1 MSEILTTEG
10 IPLKVSLKRAE
21 RINKIRALVL
31 VLPLT
36 LFIIIT
42 FVIPIL
48 SMLLRSV
55 DDKQINTV
63 FPKTFIIYE
72 QWDQKELPSEEMYAT
87 LFNEVM
93 TADKRQ
99 IGKASTRMNYSKSG
113 WKSLI
118 KKSKRKFK
126 KIKEGP
132 YKEKMIAI
140 DKRWGKMEFWQ
151 AMGQMVDPYTAGY
164 YLNAVDL
171 KYDSNRKIVQQPKKR
186 RIYNHTWIK
195 TFKVSILVTLFCLI
209 LGYPIAHLLATCH

>member
-55 DDKQINTV
+55 DDRQINTV
-63 FPKTFIIYE
+63 FPKTFKIYE
-72 QWDQKELPSEEMYAT
+72 QWDQKELPTEEMYAT

-99 IGKASTRMNYSKSG
+99 IGKASTRMNYSQSG

-118 KKSKRKFK
+118 KKSKIKFK
-126 KIKEGP
+126 KIKEGT

-140 DKRWGKMEFWQ
+140 DKRWGKM
-151 AMGQMVDPYTAGY
+151 
-164 YLNAVDL
+164 
-171 KYDSNRKIVQQPKKR
+171 
-186 RIYNHTWIK
+186 
-195 TFKVSILVTLFCLI
+195 
-209 LGYPIAHLLATCH
+209 

>member
-1 MSEILTTEG
+1 MSEILTTDG

-99 IGKASTRMNYSKSG
+99 IGKASTRMNYSK
-113 WKSLI
+113 
-118 KKSKRKFK
+118 
-126 KIKEGP
+126 
-132 YKEKMIAI
+132 
-140 DKRWGKMEFWQ
+140 
-151 AMGQMVDPYTAGY
+151 
-164 YLNAVDL
+164 
-171 KYDSNRKIVQQPKKR
+171 
-186 RIYNHTWIK
+186 
-195 TFKVSILVTLFCLI
+195 
-209 LGYPIAHLLATCH
+209 

>member
-1 MSEILTTEG
+1 MSEIITTEG
-10 IPLKVSLKRAE
+10 VPLKVSLKRAE

-42 FVIPIL
+42 FVIPIIA
-48 SMLLRSV
+48 MLTRSI

-63 FPKTFIIYE
+63 FPKTFEIYK
-72 QWDQKELPSEEMYAT
+72 QWDRKQLPSEEMYAT
-87 LFNEVM
+87 IFNEIM
-93 TADKRQ
+93 TADKRA

-132 YKEKMIAI
+132 YKEKMSSISVKI
-140 DKRWGKMEFWQ
+140 TK
-151 AMGQMVDPYTAGY
+151 
-164 YLNAVDL
+164 
-171 KYDSNRKIVQQPKKR
+171 NRE
-186 RIYNHTWIK
+186 
-195 TFKVSILVTLFCLI
+195 
-209 LGYPIAHLLATCH
+209 